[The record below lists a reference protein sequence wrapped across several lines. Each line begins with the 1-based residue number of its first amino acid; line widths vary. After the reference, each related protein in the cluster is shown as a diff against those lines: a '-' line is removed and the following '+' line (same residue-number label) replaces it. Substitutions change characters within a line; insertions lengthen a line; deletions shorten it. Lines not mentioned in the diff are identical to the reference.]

1 MARGGGA
8 VTTKVLSLR
17 ELQMAKRMLNQ
28 PKVPPCQ
35 RELTALLNAM
45 DRKEK
50 GEEVSIRILQTALE
64 HCLQQAVGFFF
75 GLGLLVDWSVA
86 CRVWM
91 LCIAWGGERARERC
105 GRSESC

>member
-8 VTTKVLSLR
+8 VSKVLSLR
-17 ELQMAKRMLNQ
+17 ELQMAKRMLNR

-50 GEEVSIRILQTALE
+50 GEEVGIRILQTALE
-64 HCLQQAVGFFF
+64 HCLQQAVSELRG
-75 GLGLLVDWSVA
+75 
-86 CRVWM
+86 
-91 LCIAWGGERARERC
+91 WGGCLLAVSGVGVGCRRLER
-105 GRSESC
+105 GMRS